1 MVNATG
7 AALPVGWGVTV
18 GLTAVIAIP
27 QNASRQAIMFVNA
40 STVGAIAICPA
51 VLNLGAGPVA
61 GVPGINLPGSITM
74 QPGDKF
80 IVDTL
85 NCTTAWN
92 AIASATGLA
101 LTILES

>member
-18 GLTAVIAIP
+18 GLTAAQAIP
-27 QNASRQAIMFVNA
+27 MNPSRQAIMFVNA
-40 STVGAIAICPA
+40 SGSAAIAICPA
-51 VLNLGAGPVA
+51 VVNLGAGAAP
-61 GVPGINLPGSITM
+61 GVPVIGGAGSITM
-74 QPGDKF
+74 SPGDKF

-85 NCTTAWN
+85 NCTTAWE
-92 AIASATGLA
+92 AIASAAGSQ